1 MSYSIIK
8 LVINMET
15 KNAYV
20 NTFLV
25 ELKRGTITLAVLSQL
40 KEPEY
45 GYSLLEKL
53 VNMKIPIESNT
64 LYPLLRR
71 LEKQGILLSQWSTK
85 ESRPRKYYKLSTLG
99 EEVYELLKMEWSQ
112 SVHTMQNILM
122 EE

>member
-1 MSYSIIK
+1 MD
-8 LVINMET
+8 T
-15 KNAYV
+15 KNDFM

-53 VNMKIPIESNT
+53 MNLKIPIESNT

-85 ESRPRKYYKLSTLG
+85 ESRPRKYYKLSPLG
-99 EEVYELLKMEWSQ
+99 DEVYTLLKLEWNR
-112 SVHTMQNILM
+112 SVDAMQNILK
-122 EE
+122 ED

>member
-1 MSYSIIK
+1 MK
-8 LVINMET
+8 LVMNMEI
-15 KNAYV
+15 KNDFM
-20 NTFLV
+20 NTILV

-53 VNMKIPIESNT
+53 VKMEIPIESNT

-99 EEVYELLKMEWSQ
+99 EEVYELLKMEWNK
-112 SVHTMQNILM
+112 SVDAMENILK
-122 EE
+122 ED

>member
-1 MSYSIIK
+1 MD
-8 LVINMET
+8 T

-99 EEVYELLKMEWSQ
+99 EEVYELLKMEWSK
-112 SVHTMQNILM
+112 SVDVMQKILK

>member
-112 SVHTMQNILM
+112 SVVTMQNILM